1 MLRKTF
7 TRAGL
12 ALMSISVLLT
22 GCQQTASKNN
32 QAVEPRV
39 MTLNEQAK
47 EVEFF
52 VATNGSDDNPGTKA
66 QPLKS
71 LQGARDAIR
80 RLKKIDRQQN
90 ITVWLRGG
98 VHRLTDTFV
107 LNRQDSGSKGKV
119 IRYRAYQ
126 NEKPQLSSGKLV
138 KGWKRLAT
146 DVEGLPAFAR
156 NKVWVADVSREDYG
170 RFTAL
175 FTDNKRL
182 QRAKSARFDGEKP
195 TGYEIADSRNV
206 MHKKDRHLLRKIVY
220 KQGAP
225 IRDWSNLDD
234 IEVFF
239 NPVPWA
245 LNFIPLEAI
254 DLDKRLLTL
263 KYEANAPAFSQN
275 RPWAVIEN
283 AIDFLDEAGE
293 WVHNS
298 ETGKLYYWP
307 YDNNSPGNIYVP
319 QLSELV
325 RVEGDIDYHGST
337 DLPVKNLSFEGI
349 TFTQS
354 KRSTWHKNHKGWGIQ
369 HDWDSF
375 DTGNAMLRFRGA
387 EDVLV
392 EGNHFT
398 NTAGS
403 AIRLDLH
410 AQNITIKNN
419 LINYV
424 GHMGILLAGYG
435 PGTKDVNHHNT
446 ITNNIIHHV
455 GEIIWHGHGIFAWQS
470 GNNLIANNWIH
481 DVPRKAIGICG
492 VRVQILMKTGEDF
505 DEAAKTIRW
514 DEIDTSVT
522 WQEDT
527 QAHFMPYLHAK
538 NNVIENNKVTKTL
551 LRLHDGSSINV
562 SGAGEGNI
570 VRHNF
575 IYDVDYIAVRTD
587 DWQRGTTTENNIIVR
602 AGTGIVHKDFNH
614 IVNNI
619 FYDLNG
625 ESIRMRA
632 FPRQFFKPGSIIQR
646 NIFTD
651 ARRPPYGSRD
661 LWNTPEFFATKKGI
675 KLIPYE
681 YELDNNLFVFEKRD
695 PEVFLAPHQ
704 KHGVELNSK
713 ISTSSIFLDPENFDF
728 RFKNKQLADEIG
740 FKAFD
745 VNMRSFGITE
755 EYPADLLK
763 QDSRLTQ
770 WGKPTR
776 LHGGIE
782 SKAKD
787 VH

>member
-1 MLRKTF
+1 MW
-7 TRAGL
+7 
-12 ALMSISVLLT
+12 I
-22 GCQQTASKNN
+22 
-32 QAVEPRV
+32 
-39 MTLNEQAK
+39 
-47 EVEFF
+47 
-52 VATNGSDDNPGTKA
+52 
-66 QPLKS
+66 
-71 LQGARDAIR
+71 
-80 RLKKIDRQQN
+80 
-90 ITVWLRGG
+90 RGG
-98 VHRLTDTFV
+98 KYKLDQTLV
-107 LNRQDSGSKGKV
+107 LNRQDSGAQGKL
-119 IRYRAYQ
+119 IRYRAYAG
-126 NEKPQLSSGKLV
+126 EKPVLSSGKLV
-138 KGWKRLAT
+138 KGWQRLQQE
-146 DVEGLPAFAR
+146 VKGLPEVAKG
-156 NKVWVADVSREDYG
+156 KVWVADVSREDYG

-175 FTDNKRL
+175 FTEDKRL
-182 QRAKSARFDGEKP
+182 PRAKSERFDGEKP

-220 KQGAP
+220 KKGAP
-225 IRDWSNLDD
+225 IRNWQNIDD

-245 LNFIPLEAI
+245 LNFIPLESI
-254 DLDKRLLTL
+254 DLNKRLLTL

-275 RPWAVIEN
+275 KPWAVIEN

-307 YDNNSPGNIYVP
+307 HDNKKPGNIYAP
-319 QLSELV
+319 QLNELV
-325 RVEGDIDYHGST
+325 RVEGDIDYHGSE
-337 DLPVKNLSFEGI
+337 DLPVKNLSFEGL
-349 TFTQS
+349 TFTQT

-387 EDVLV
+387 ENVLV

-424 GHMGILLAGYG
+424 GHMGVLLAGYG
-435 PGTKDVNHHNT
+435 PGTKDVNHNNT

-455 GEIIWHGHGIFAWQS
+455 GEIVWHGHGIFAWQS
-470 GNNLIANNWIH
+470 GNNLISNNWIH

-514 DEIDTSVT
+514 DEIDTDVT
-522 WQEDT
+522 WQQDT

-570 VRHNF
+570 IRHNLV
-575 IYDVDYIAVRTD
+575 YDVDYIAVRTD

-602 AGTGIVHKDFNH
+602 AGTGVVHKDYNH

-632 FPRQFFKPGSIIQR
+632 FPRQYFKPGSVIQH

-651 ARRPPYGSRD
+651 ARRLPYGSRD
-661 LWNTPEFFATKKGI
+661 LWNTSEFFATKKGT

-681 YELDNNLFVFEKRD
+681 YELDNNLFIFEKRD
-695 PEVFLAPHQ
+695 PEAFLAPHREQ
-704 KHGVELNSK
+704 GVELNSK
-713 ISTSSIFLDPENFDF
+713 TSRSPIFVDPQNFDF
-728 RFKNKQLADEIG
+728 RLKDKTLADEIG
-740 FKAFD
+740 FKPFD
-745 VNMRSFGITE
+745 VSIDSFGLTKD
-755 EYPADLLK
+755 YPSELLK
-763 QDSRLTQ
+763 LDSRLTQ
-770 WGKPTR
+770 WGNPTL

-782 SKAKD
+782 KKAKD